1 MSKIDI
7 RVEMSNIAK
16 KANSIGGTT
25 ALENEVHF
33 LKHWRDKATGHS
45 ELFDDYN
52 QKIMAARWKLAACR
66 ELDKEYNSLKKKLK
80 N

>member
-1 MSKIDI
+1 MSKIDL
-7 RVEMSNIAK
+7 RMEMKALAK

-45 ELFDDYN
+45 ELYDDYN
-52 QKIMAARWKLAACR
+52 QKLMAARWKLAACKEFDR
-66 ELDKEYNSLKKKLK
+66 EYASLKKKL
-80 N
+80 